1 MKKTTIKFGTRTV
14 VELNGEVEAIVSDGN
29 VFVKMGDFS
38 GILGADA
45 VNDAVKGTSKSAPA
59 KKEEAEEAP
68 AQETKKPARKS
79 PAKKTAKVEEPEE
92 EEAEEEDEEPAKPAK
107 KAPAKKSA
115 PAKKAEPAKES
126 SNEELEESVFGI
138 LGDLDDATV
147 NEKKAVDMLVAL
159 GEDVDKKAI
168 TKVIKE
174 FQENAELDTEDVAKD
189 LIAIIS
195 GEEAEEEEAP
205 APKKKTAAK
214 APAKSKAPAKKVEE
228 PEDEEADEDG
238 EEDEGEEVTIKDL
251 KEGDDIDVY
260 FESLED
266 WFSGIVKK
274 VARGKVTVEFED
286 GDVVVLNEEEH
297 SAITRFAE

>member
-59 KKEEAEEAP
+59 EKKEEAP
-68 AQETKKPARKS
+68 AEETKKPARKS

-115 PAKKAEPAKES
+115 SAKKEAPAKES

-159 GEDVDKKAI
+159 GDDVDKKAI

-174 FQENAELDTEDVAKD
+174 FQENAELDTEDVAKN

-228 PEDEEADEDG
+228 PEDEEEEG
-238 EEDEGEEVTIKDL
+238 EEDEGEDVTIKDL
-251 KEGDDIDVY
+251 KEGDDVDVY

-297 SAITRFAE
+297 SAITRFAD